1 MHSISLGLAIH
12 NHQPVDNF
20 PEVFEKAYHDAYL
33 PFVEAL
39 ENHPRI
45 RLSLHYSGCLL
56 DWLRLNRSDLIRR
69 IARLAG
75 RGQVEMMTGGY
86 YEPILPV
93 IPDADRLG
101 QIAKLTSTICGE
113 FSQSPAGM
121 WLAERVWEPQLPATL
136 ARAGVEWTIVDD
148 NHFHAVGL
156 NQDQLLGYY
165 VTEDEGFPVK
175 VFVSSKDLRYSIP
188 WHKVEDVI
196 ENLKALASDD
206 GRRIVA
212 MGDDGEK
219 FGLWPG
225 TLKHCWEDGWVDR
238 FFTAIEEN
246 GSWLKTIPLGEY
258 ARSNAPLG
266 RVYLP
271 TASYSEM
278 QEWSLPPS
286 SSHEFHEMVKQLEQD
301 GRRDITEYM
310 HAGFWRCFLAKYPEI
325 NHMHKKMLRVHQK
338 VRRAIAET
346 ASDSALD
353 ELWKGQ
359 CNCPYWHGVFGGVY
373 LYHIRQGVYRHLI
386 AAENAADA
394 ALNKGQPWL
403 EWTASDFDGDAADE
417 LLIEG
422 EMQNLCLDP
431 DEGGAIVEWDLRT
444 AGRNLSAVMTR
455 RQEAYHLDIA
465 GATASGS
472 TAEQNEVKTIHE
484 IFKVKQEDIDRYLHY
499 DKNRRHSLV
508 DHIFPAGTTI
518 GDYVNSNYAEIGD
531 FAGRPYSYAVD
542 AAEDGLTLR
551 LKRDGHISAGDK
563 RLPFRVEKDVA
574 VQMSQEGMKVRYVL
588 TNTSDAPVEGVFASE
603 WNLSLSEDGH
613 NRHCSYVTS
622 KQNQGRRKL
631 EATQDVADVEDLYL
645 NDPDAGFALSLSMS
659 QPARLWRLPIQAVTN
674 SEDGFE
680 LTYQGSCIILGWAIK
695 LNPHEVWETTLEWG
709 ELAAV

>member
-1 MHSISLGLAIH
+1 MQSIYLGLAIH

-20 PEVFEKAYHDAYL
+20 PEVFDKAYSDAYL

-56 DWLRLNRSDLIRR
+56 DWLLENKRDFIERV
-69 IARLAG
+69 ARLAK
-75 RGQVEMMTGGY
+75 RGQVEIMTGGY

-93 IPDADRLG
+93 IPDADSLG
-101 QIAKLTSTICGE
+101 QIAKLTSAVRRE
-113 FSQSPAGM
+113 FGQSPAGM
-121 WLAERVWEPQLPATL
+121 WLAERVWEPQLPGTL

-156 NQDQLLGYY
+156 NPDQLLGYY
-165 VTEDEGFPVK
+165 VTEDEGLPMK
-175 VFVSSKDLRYSIP
+175 VFASSKDLRYSIP

-196 ENLKALASDD
+196 EYVRSLATED
-206 GRRIVA
+206 GRRVVA

-225 TLKHCWEDGWVDR
+225 TFKHSWEDGWVEN

-246 GSWLKTIPLGEY
+246 SSWLKTIPLGEY
-258 ARSNAPLG
+258 ARFNEPLG

-271 TASYSEM
+271 TASYHEM
-278 QEWSLPPS
+278 QEWSMPPA
-286 SSHEFHEMVKQLEQD
+286 SSHEFHEKVKRLEQD
-301 GRRDITEYM
+301 NRYDITRYM

-325 NHMHKKMLRVHQK
+325 NHMHKKMLRVHGK

-373 LYHIRQGVYRHLI
+373 LYHIRQSVYRHLI

-394 ALNKGQPWL
+394 ALKKGQPWL
-403 EWTASDFDGDAADE
+403 EWTASDFDVDTTDE

-422 EMQNLCLDP
+422 EMQNLYLDP
-431 DEGGAIVEWDLRT
+431 DEGAAIVEWDLRR
-444 AGRNLSAVMTR
+444 AEHNLGAVMTR
-455 RQEAYHLDIA
+455 RQEAYHLHITEAIRRSKPD
-465 GATASGS
+465 
-472 TAEQNEVKTIHE
+472 ENEVKTIHE
-484 IFKVKQEDIDRYLHY
+484 IFKVKQDNIDQYLHY
-499 DKNRRHSLV
+499 DKHRRHSLV
-508 DHIFPAGTTI
+508 DHIFPIGTTME
-518 GDYVNSNYAEIGD
+518 DYISSNYEEMGD
-531 FAGRPYSYAVD
+531 FAGRPYSYTVD
-542 AAEDGLTLR
+542 AVGNGLKLHLR
-551 LKRDGHISAGDK
+551 RDGHISSGDK

-603 WNLSLSEDGH
+603 WNLSLSEESH
-613 NRHCSYVTS
+613 NQHCCCDTS
-622 KQNQGRRKL
+622 KPMQERLRL
-631 EATQDVADVEDLYL
+631 EAIQDVADVKVLYL
-645 NDPDAGFALSLSMS
+645 SDPQSGFSLSLEMS

-695 LNPHEVWETTLEWG
+695 LNPHEVWETTLGWQG
-709 ELAAV
+709 LATG